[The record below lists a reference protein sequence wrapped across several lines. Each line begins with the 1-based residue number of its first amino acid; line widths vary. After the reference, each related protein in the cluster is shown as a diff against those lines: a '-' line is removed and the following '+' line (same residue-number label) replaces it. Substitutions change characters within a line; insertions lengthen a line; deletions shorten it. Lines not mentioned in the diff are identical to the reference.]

1 MMVDHRYDIDRDL
14 REAESMADALETYV
28 HGDPLYGS
36 VGGFGFFGSSMPSLT
51 VGALLMR
58 LRRLQALDVDNK
70 LNPEQK
76 NKLNAVGDKH
86 AAVYAKN
93 RNAYEGKLKREVASR
108 LKAMST
114 FFEECYNDP
123 RTCNR
128 VYRPEALRR
137 TVVQEAMMAMDEINV
152 QLDDDTRKL
161 VSRQDSNL
169 RRYANQPIDFLLDL
183 MLEPYYPEKTFW
195 WLYQQPHTPEK

>member
-1 MMVDHRYDIDRDL
+1 MSDHRYDIDRDL
-14 REAESMADALETYV
+14 REAESMVDSLESYV

-36 VGGFGFFGSSMPSLT
+36 VGGFGFFGSTMPSLT

-58 LRRLQALDVDNK
+58 LRRLQALEADG
-70 LNPEQK
+70 
-76 NKLNAVGDKH
+76 KLNAKQQKKLSELTEQH
-86 AAVYAKN
+86 AVVYEEN
-93 RNAYEGKLKREVASR
+93 RAAYEGKLQREVKSR

-114 FFEECYNDP
+114 FFEECFNDP

-137 TVVQEAMMAMDEINV
+137 TIVQEALTAMTEINAET
-152 QLDDDTRKL
+152 DEDTDKL
-161 VSRQDSNL
+161 IKRQDANL
-169 RRYANQPIDFLLDL
+169 RRYANQPTDFLLDPVL
-183 MLEPYYPEKTFW
+183 QPYYPENTFW